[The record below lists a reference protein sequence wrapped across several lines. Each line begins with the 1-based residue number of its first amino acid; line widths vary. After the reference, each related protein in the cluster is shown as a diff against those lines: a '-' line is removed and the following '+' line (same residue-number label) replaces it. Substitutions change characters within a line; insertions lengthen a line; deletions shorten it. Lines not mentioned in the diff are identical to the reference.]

1 MKLHCLSFVMS
12 KVSLLRTRWRLR
24 IIPFPDVD
32 DTKYYRYSQ
41 EKVID
46 WIKSKITAISKVV
59 IERKIN
65 FSSKSSGM
73 VTLMGKTVSLDDG
86 EL

>member
-1 MKLHCLSFVMS
+1 MKSHFLLFVMS
-12 KVSLLRTRWRLR
+12 KVSLLRTQWWLR
-24 IIPFPDVD
+24 IVPFPDID

-41 EKVID
+41 EKVIN

-59 IERKIN
+59 IEKKIN
-65 FSSKSSGM
+65 FSSNSSGM
-73 VTLMGKTVSLDDG
+73 VTLMSKTVSLDDG